1 VLGPDRVLTRPPGH
15 TLRVEPSELDLARVE
30 SLLAEAER
38 SSPAAAGRRLR
49 DALALWRGPP
59 LADLACELEALV
71 AAHPLRE
78 RLHRHLMLALYRS
91 GRQAEALAAFRRLR
105 AGLVDELGIEP
116 GREVRELERA
126 ILAQDAALDLLEA
139 DDRPP
144 RRHDAGTAFVGRER
158 ELGSLVAA
166 LQAPSPAAVASRSS
180 RASRGSARA
189 A

>member
-1 VLGPDRVLTRPPGH
+1 
-15 TLRVEPSELDLARVE
+15 VE

-59 LADLACELEALV
+59 LADLAYEPFAQAHIARLEEVRLTAI
-71 AAHPLRE
+71 E
-78 RLHRHLMLALYRS
+78 RRVDAD
-91 GRQAEALAAFRRLR
+91 LR

-144 RRHDAGTAFVGRER
+144 RRHDRPP
-158 ELGSLVAA
+158 
-166 LQAPSPAAVASRSS
+166 PSMRCCC
-180 RASRGSARA
+180 RTDR
-189 A
+189 